1 MAREHIEGL
10 ITDLHDRLGGA
21 DNSPQQQQML
31 AQMRAQLADWQ
42 GDTPPDGD
50 LRETAELLLE
60 EVGENHPTAAK
71 VLRDII
77 QTLHN
82 AGF

>member
-10 ITDLHDRLGGA
+10 ISDLHDRLGAGRS
-21 DNSPQQQQML
+21 SPQQERML
-31 AQMRAQLADWQ
+31 AQMRAQLADWD
-42 GDTPPDGD
+42 GESPPDGD

-60 EVGENHPTAAK
+60 EVEEKHPTAAK

-77 QTLHN
+77 QSLHN
-82 AGF
+82 AGL